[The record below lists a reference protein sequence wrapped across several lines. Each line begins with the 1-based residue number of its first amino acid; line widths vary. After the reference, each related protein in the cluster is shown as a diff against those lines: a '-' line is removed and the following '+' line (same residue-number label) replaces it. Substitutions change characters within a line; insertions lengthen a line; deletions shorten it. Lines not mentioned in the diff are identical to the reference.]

1 MASSEGAAFAGGGSH
16 RRLRFRPGEM
26 PPLFGDTA
34 AALLVDDDDQVSATL
49 ARLLERQ
56 GYDCTLAANGG

>member
-1 MASSEGAAFAGGGSH
+1 
-16 RRLRFRPGEM
+16 M

-49 ARLLERQ
+49 ARLLER
-56 GYDCTLAANGG
+56 